1 VVQGG
6 GAAKLDI
13 ETVASA
19 VHTMSV
25 SVAVGRSQQAVDRYF
40 AVQNPFV
47 ARGARAELWAGF
59 RYDRKFPQSTET

>member
-1 VVQGG
+1 
-6 GAAKLDI
+6 
-13 ETVASA
+13 
-19 VHTMSV
+19 MSV
-25 SVAVGRSQQAVDRYF
+25 SVAVGRSQRAVDRYF